1 MRILLPLVEQLCV
14 LRIVRN
20 ALFRFED
27 ANVCREAQY
36 TRVCF
41 SLDNSANLNSIEIT
55 DKNSLVPFGSG
66 RCVTTFAA
74 HLRTTPA

>member
-1 MRILLPLVEQLCV
+1 MYAEKRNTRACV
-14 LRIVRN
+14 
-20 ALFRFED
+20 
-27 ANVCREAQY
+27 
-36 TRVCF
+36 F